1 MSEAVCRI
9 CGLPKELCVCEA
21 IAKEQQI
28 IRVYLE
34 RRKWNRDVT
43 VIEGISGK
51 DIDLK
56 EIAGKLKAAC
66 ACGGTAKNGRIELQ
80 GDHRQK
86 VKEFLVELGFS
97 PENISVE

>member
-1 MSEAVCRI
+1 MSGTCPV
-9 CGLPKELCVCEA
+9 CGLPKEICVCEA

-28 IRVYLE
+28 IRVYVE

-51 DIDLK
+51 DIDLR

-80 GDHRQK
+80 GDHRSK
-86 VKEFLVELGFS
+86 IKEFLTELGFP

>member
-1 MSEAVCRI
+1 MSETCPV
-9 CGLPKELCVCEA
+9 CGLPREICVCEA

-28 IRVYLE
+28 IRVYVE

-51 DIDLK
+51 DLDLR
-56 EIAGKLKAAC
+56 EIAGKLKTAC

-80 GDHRQK
+80 GDHRNK
-86 VKEFLVELGFS
+86 VKEFLTELGFS
-97 PENISVE
+97 PDNISVE

>member
-1 MSEAVCRI
+1 MSDTCPV
-9 CGLPKELCVCEA
+9 CGLPKEICVCEA

-28 IRVYLE
+28 IRVYVE

-51 DIDLK
+51 DIDLR

-80 GDHRQK
+80 GDHRSK
-86 VKEFLVELGFS
+86 VKEFLTELGFP